1 MEHKVH
7 GRQREMS
14 PNPSITEVKDG
25 RGAWPCA
32 PTLAAASGN
41 AGRQAVPRRRRGYR
55 RIRDAR
61 LAFTLYPLHF
71 NLLKL
76 AIRFFSKEQTLETVC
91 APLLY
96 LGFLAMRIFTDADER
111 PRAVSEF
118 VAASSRAIPIPHGRK
133 RPY

>member
-1 MEHKVH
+1 M
-7 GRQREMS
+7 RRES
-14 PNPSITEVKDG
+14 GQDA
-25 RGAWPCA
+25 RA
-32 PTLAAASGN
+32 PFSMPAKET
-41 AGRQAVPRRRRGYR
+41 
-55 RIRDAR
+55 AR

-118 VAASSRAIPIPHGRK
+118 LAASSRAIPIPHGRK